1 MIRKVSSEGAILF
14 WKATAMQR
22 QFLQAAFD
30 AIGFGH
36 MVPKVD
42 QMHCIREAARTVAQ
56 ALGLTDDCKV
66 DIRPLQ
72 SDRDAIG
79 VEVRQFQ
86 KGLKKNLYPFLF
98 SLGVTK
104 AGGVKLLEVDPSV
117 DTLLVG
123 DQTALREAAQAE
135 FTAALS
141 VVDANKV
148 TMAIVLLI
156 KKMKGVLLR
165 DGGGVYFVTRDNLDP
180 YVTVGGLLSQYGPKL
195 SRVVF
200 TPEMNLDLVKE
211 VSEFFE
217 ERLTAHCDEMQAEV
231 KALYATGAA
240 PRKNG
245 QSRRIKELM
254 ESEQQLKTM
263 ASFFGRPFSKCKSA
277 IASTRAAIGAE
288 GLKMAK

>member
-1 MIRKVSSEGAILF
+1 VIRKVSSEGAILF

-22 QFLQAAFD
+22 RFLQAAFD
-30 AIGFGH
+30 SIGQGH

-79 VEVRQFQ
+79 VEVRQFK
-86 KGLKKNLYPFLF
+86 KGLKKNLHPFLF

-104 AGGVKLLEVDPSV
+104 AGGVKVLEVDPDV
-117 DTLLVG
+117 DALLCG
-123 DQTALREAAQAE
+123 DQDALRDAAQAE
-135 FTAALS
+135 FTGALS
-141 VVDANKV
+141 MVDANKV
-148 TMAIVLLI
+148 TMAVVQLI

-180 YVTVGGLLSQYGPKL
+180 YVQVGGMLSKYGPKL

-200 TPEMNLDLVKE
+200 SPEMNLDLVKE
-211 VSEFFE
+211 VCEFFE
-217 ERLTAHCDEMQAEV
+217 ERLTGHCEEMQAEV
-231 KALYATGAA
+231 KSLYAAGAA

-245 QSRRIKELM
+245 QSRRVKELM

-263 ASFFGRPFSKCKSA
+263 AAFFGRPFSKCKSA

-288 GLKMAK
+288 GIKMAK

>member
-22 QFLQAAFD
+22 RFLQAAFD
-30 AIGFGH
+30 SIGQGH

-79 VEVRQFQ
+79 VEVRQFK
-86 KGLKKNLYPFLF
+86 KGLKKNLHPFLF

-104 AGGVKLLEVDPSV
+104 AGGVKVLEVDPDV
-117 DTLLVG
+117 DALLCG
-123 DQTALREAAQAE
+123 DQDALRDAAQAE
-135 FTAALS
+135 FTGALS
-141 VVDANKV
+141 MVDANKV
-148 TMAIVLLI
+148 TMAVVQLI

-180 YVTVGGLLSQYGPKL
+180 YVQVGGMLSKYGPKL

-200 TPEMNLDLVKE
+200 SPEMNLDLVKE
-211 VSEFFE
+211 VCEFFE
-217 ERLTAHCDEMQAEV
+217 ERLTGHCEEMQAEV
-231 KALYATGAA
+231 KSLYAAGAA

-245 QSRRIKELM
+245 QSRRVKELM

-263 ASFFGRPFSKCKSA
+263 AAFFGRPFSKCKSA

-288 GLKMAK
+288 GIKMAK